1 MEEMNLFRN
10 TTNKEE
16 YYLLNKD
23 EILATFHVDDTIDLP
38 IIDRIIGDTP
48 L

>member
-1 MEEMNLFRN
+1 MIRKSR
-10 TTNKEE
+10 TNKNE

-23 EILATFHVDDTIDLP
+23 EILATFHVDDTIDMP
-38 IIDRIIGDTP
+38 VIDRIIGDTP

>member
-1 MEEMNLFRN
+1 MIRKS
-10 TTNKEE
+10 TTNKNE

-23 EILATFHVDDTIDLP
+23 EILATFHVDDTIDMP
-38 IIDRIIGDTP
+38 VTDRIIVDTP

>member
-1 MEEMNLFRN
+1 MIRKS
-10 TTNKEE
+10 TTNKNE

-23 EILATFHVDDTIDLP
+23 VILATFHVDDTIDMP
-38 IIDRIIGDTP
+38 VIDRIIGDTP

>member
-1 MEEMNLFRN
+1 MIRKS
-10 TTNKEE
+10 TTNKNE

-23 EILATFHVDDTIDLP
+23 EILATFHVDDTIDMP
-38 IIDRIIGDTP
+38 VINRIIGDTP

>member
-1 MEEMNLFRN
+1 MIRKS
-10 TTNKEE
+10 TTNKKE

-23 EILATFHVDDTIDLP
+23 EILATFHIDDTIDMP
-38 IIDRIIGDTP
+38 VIDRIIVDTP

>member
-1 MEEMNLFRN
+1 MIRKR
-10 TTNKEE
+10 TTNKNE

-23 EILATFHVDDTIDLP
+23 EILATFHVDDTIDMP
-38 IIDRIIGDTP
+38 GIDRIIGDTP